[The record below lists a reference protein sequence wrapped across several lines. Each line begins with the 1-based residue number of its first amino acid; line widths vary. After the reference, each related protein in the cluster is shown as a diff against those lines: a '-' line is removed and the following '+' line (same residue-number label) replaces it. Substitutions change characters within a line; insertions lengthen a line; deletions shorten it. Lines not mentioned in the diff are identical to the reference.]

1 MAASNL
7 YSSLVIP
14 RTLACKASVSARVL
28 RQSCDE
34 SQKKKFAPEF
44 NYKTLLRRLQ
54 ADLYYTL
61 TEFYADFEINLSWC
75 VHVVFVPMAKK
86 EYQNNKVH
94 STFNAC
100 VIYSGFSVK
109 TNLIFSKKVEGMP
122 TKILAR
128 DGIERDRTNTCGS
141 ACYAGQLTIFFN
153 KMYIKNE

>member
-34 SQKKKFAPEF
+34 SKKKKFAPEF

-61 TEFYADFEINLSWC
+61 TEFYAGFEINLSWC
-75 VHVVFVPMAKK
+75 VHVVFIPMAKK

-128 DGIERDRTNTCGS
+128 DGIERDRTNTCG
-141 ACYAGQLTIFFN
+141 QLTIFF
-153 KMYIKNE
+153 IKRI